1 MKPKPRDSSRPKIFQ
16 SPAAAAAA
24 ASVTAAYALT
34 ATSAKK
40 FDDINMVEAPQE
52 EVKMDIYHPLGV
64 KVDVD
69 TIREEKRKLE
79 LRLEEV
85 RTENSRLKGVLDEMN
100 SNHTELSKVDLSF

>member
-34 ATSAKK
+34 TATAKK
-40 FDDINMVEAPQE
+40 LDHINMVEAPSE
-52 EVKMDIYHPLGV
+52 ELKTDIYPLGV

-69 TIREEKRKLE
+69 KIREEKKKLE
-79 LRLEEV
+79 STLEEV
-85 RTENSRLKGVLDEMN
+85 RKENSRFKGVLDEMN
-100 SNHTELSKVDLSF
+100 SNHTELSKVDL